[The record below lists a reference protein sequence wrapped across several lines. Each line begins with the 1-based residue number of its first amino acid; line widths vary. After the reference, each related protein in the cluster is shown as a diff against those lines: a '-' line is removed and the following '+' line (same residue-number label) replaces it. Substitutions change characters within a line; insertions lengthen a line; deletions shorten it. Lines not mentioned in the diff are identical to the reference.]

1 MNIPHIHP
9 DTIEEVRQGVDIV
22 EVISEYVVL
31 RQRGKD
37 YVGLC
42 PFHSEKT
49 PSFSVS
55 SQKQLYYCFGCG
67 AGGNTF
73 KFLMEIG
80 QQSFAEVV
88 LDLARRYQ
96 IPVKTLEPQ
105 QRQEIQ
111 RQLSL
116 KDQLYEIV
124 AVAASF
130 YEYALRQPQGEVAL
144 TYLRSTRKL
153 DELTISQ
160 FQLGYAPCGWETLY
174 RYLVEQKRYPVNLVE
189 QVGLIK
195 KRKSGNGFYDVFR
208 DRVMIP
214 IADSQGRLIGFGSR
228 TLTAEEQP
236 TSQAPGVSSGSVSSP
251 KYLNSPETL
260 LFDKS
265 KTLYAL
271 DRARNSIR
279 KEDRAIVVEG
289 YFDAIALHR
298 VGITNVVA
306 SLGTAFTAYQLKQ
319 LIRYTPSKQVILN
332 FDADSPGTKATER
345 AIKEIEDLVY
355 AGVVQLRILNL
366 PDGKDADEYL
376 RTHHNA
382 VKLYQKSLDNAP
394 LWLDWQIKQLLANH
408 TLKTPDGLNQIA
420 TGMIKLLNRLQDAN
434 QRNYYLSYCAELL
447 SQGDARLIA
456 QNLATLKAQLSPK
469 ISKKVYKNRKKTK
482 NRFFAASKDTP
493 TKSPPISQSNVPLV
507 AEEENTELPSA
518 TSLLSKT
525 SDSDELSSPTL
536 QLDMYDR
543 ADKFLKTP
551 QETAPQK
558 TPHSS
563 KVPLPPKN
571 NPSSIP
577 IAVDPETEL
586 LEQAESLLLRIYI
599 HCPRYR
605 EVIIH
610 NLEEKDLL
618 FSLSHHRFLWQKI
631 LESEATNQQNRA
643 EDDNPLLRELYNCS
657 LDFPETIM
665 RKVSELFYLN
675 ETTQADLSRTSTLIE
690 NAIASLELVVCEKY
704 KLYCTKQIQNHDPRT
719 DSKYL
724 YYCQELQKTE
734 KKIKELEKMRYFTQI
749 ST

>member
-1 MNIPHIHP
+1 MDIPPIHP
-9 DTIEEVRQGVDIV
+9 DTIEAVRQGVDIV

-42 PFHSEKT
+42 PFHNEKT

-88 LDLARRYQ
+88 LDLAKRYQ

-116 KDQLYEIV
+116 KEQLYEIV
-124 AVAASF
+124 AVAANF
-130 YEYALRQPQGEVAL
+130 YEHALRQPQGETAL
-144 TYLRSTRKL
+144 IYLRSTRGL
-153 DELTISQ
+153 EESTISQ

-189 QVGLIK
+189 QAGLIK

-214 IADSQGRLIGFGSR
+214 IADSQGRLIAFGSR
-228 TLTAEEQP
+228 TLTSEEQ
-236 TSQAPGVSSGSVSSP
+236 P
-251 KYLNSPETL
+251 KYLNSPETP

-271 DRARNSIR
+271 DRARNSIS
-279 KEDRAIVVEG
+279 KEDRAVVVEG
-289 YFDAIALHR
+289 YFDAIALHT

-332 FDADSPGTKATER
+332 FDADKAGAKATER
-345 AIKEIEDLVY
+345 AIREIEDLVY
-355 AGVVQLRILNL
+355 SGVVQLRILNL

-376 RTHHNA
+376 HSSTNA
-382 VKLYQKSLDNAP
+382 VKLYQQSLDNAP
-394 LWLDWQIKQLLANH
+394 LWLDWQIQQLLAEH
-408 TLKTPDGLNQIA
+408 SLKTPDGLERVA
-420 TGMIKLLNRLQDAN
+420 RGMIELLNRLQDAN

-456 QNLATLKAQLSPK
+456 QNLATLKAQLYPK
-469 ISKKVYKNRKKTK
+469 IRQKMPKGTAKTPQNHRFSPAKDTLKQSSSISQLDKSFVGKKKTEIP
-482 NRFFAASKDTP
+482 SVIDLS
-493 TKSPPISQSNVPLV
+493 SPRSNF
-507 AEEENTELPSA
+507 E
-518 TSLLSKT
+518 
-525 SDSDELSSPTL
+525 ELSSPPL
-536 QLDMYDR
+536 
-543 ADKFLKTP
+543 
-551 QETAPQK
+551 APE
-558 TPHSS
+558 PN
-563 KVPLPPKN
+563 L
-571 NPSSIP
+571 SSIP
-577 IAVDPETEL
+577 IAVNPETEL
-586 LEQAESLLLRIYI
+586 LEQAESLLLRVYI

-605 EVIIH
+605 EAIIN

-631 LESEATNQQNRA
+631 LKAEAILTHNRG
-643 EDDNPLLRELYNCS
+643 EDDNPLLTELYNCS
-657 LDFPETIM
+657 LEFPETIM
-665 RKVSELFYLN
+665 SKVSHLLYLN
-675 ETTQADLSRTSTLIE
+675 ETTKADLSRPSTLIE

-704 KLYCTKQIQNHDPRT
+704 KLYCTEQLQNHDPRT
-719 DSKYL
+719 DPKYI

-734 KKIKELEKMRYFTQI
+734 QKIKELEKKRLYTRNNL
-749 ST
+749 

>member
-1 MNIPHIHP
+1 MDIPHLHP

-31 RQRGKD
+31 RQRGRD
-37 YVGLC
+37 HLGLC
-42 PFHSEKT
+42 PFHQEKT

-67 AGGNTF
+67 AGGNAF

-80 QQSFAEVV
+80 QQSFTEVV

-116 KDQLYEIV
+116 KEQLYEIV
-124 AVAASF
+124 AVTASF
-130 YEYALRQPQGEVAL
+130 YEHTLRQTQGEAAL
-144 TYLRSTRKL
+144 TYLCQARALGES
-153 DELTISQ
+153 TISQ

-189 QVGLIK
+189 QAGLIK
-195 KRKSGNGFYDVFR
+195 KRKSGSGFYDVFR

-214 IADSQGRLIGFGSR
+214 IADSQGRLIAFGSR
-228 TLTAEEQP
+228 TLIAEDQ
-236 TSQAPGVSSGSVSSP
+236 P
-251 KYLNSPETL
+251 KYLNSPETP

-271 DRARNSIR
+271 DRARNSIG

-289 YFDAIALHR
+289 YFDAIALHT
-298 VGITNVVA
+298 VGITNAVA

-332 FDADSPGTKATER
+332 FDADKAGTKATER

-355 AGVVQLRILNL
+355 SGVVQLRILNL
-366 PDGKDADEYL
+366 PEGKDADEYL
-376 RTHHNA
+376 NGNDNA
-382 VKLYQKSLDNAP
+382 VQLYQQALDNAP
-394 LWLDWQIKQLLANH
+394 LWLDWQIQNLLGNNN
-408 TLKTPDGLNQIA
+408 LKTPDGFNQIA
-420 TGMIKLLNRLQDAN
+420 IGIVKLLNQLQDAN

-456 QNLATLKAQLSPK
+456 QNLATLKAQLSKTRRK
-469 ISKKVYKNRKKTK
+469 IRKNSTK
-482 NRFFAASKDTP
+482 LNQPLTIAAEK
-493 TKSPPISQSNVPLV
+493 I
-507 AEEENTELPSA
+507 ESA
-518 TSLLSKT
+518 TLT
-525 SDSDELSSPTL
+525 NLSSPISN
-536 QLDMYDR
+536 LDE
-543 ADKFLKTP
+543 FSSP
-551 QETAPQK
+551 I
-558 TPHSS
+558 PH
-563 KVPLPPKN
+563 VDILT
-571 NPSSIP
+571 PSSSP
-577 IAVDPETEL
+577 FTADDDYSSLQIAVNPETEL
-586 LEQAESLLLRIYI
+586 LEQTESLILRIYI

-605 EVIIH
+605 EDIVD

-618 FSLSHHRFLWQKI
+618 FSLPHHRFLWQKI
-631 LESEATNQQNRA
+631 IESEVVIAKKRGEN
-643 EDDNPLLRELYNCS
+643 DNPLLTELHNCS
-657 LDFPETIM
+657 LDFPEIIM
-665 RKVSELFYLN
+665 RQVSHLLHLN
-675 ETTQADLSRTSTLIE
+675 EKTKADLSRTSTLIE

-704 KLYCTKQIQNHDPRT
+704 KLYCTQQLQIHDPRT
-719 DSKYL
+719 DTKYL

-734 KKIKELEKMRYFTQI
+734 KRIKELEKMRYFTRNSI
-749 ST
+749 